1 MFQFIHLTVGGQR
14 TDDLLLLSEL
24 SNNLVFSHNYLLT
37 AGDIMAVIVIGHQLS
52 AINLVLEPRIIEY
65 KC

>member
-1 MFQFIHLTVGGQR
+1 MFQFIHQTVGGQR

-24 SNNLVFSHNYLLT
+24 ANNLVFSHNYLLT
-37 AGDIMAVIVIGHQLS
+37 GDIMAVIVIGHQLS